1 MSYCAAS
8 ASYHVKYVLGG
19 REKKVAATRVRSAE
33 DLDAAVLVSDDGAAG
48 EGRGGAEAGGACG
61 VRVAKLTRSLERR
74 ACGAMA
80 TGGGGCGVGGGGGSG
95 GGASIVAGSA
105 PRGGTDSLSEAN
117 VRARVDQWVR
127 NGEHFYAVEASLLAE
142 AKVKGKDAA
151 QRRAASLRAGA
162 VAAEAHAEEAE
173 AAAAAAK
180 KADKAAASE
189 AAAVAAAATAA
200 AAAAAAAAATVEGSP
215 SEGSS
220 SEAPSG
226 ERAAPSAQEVTAA
239 AAANAP
245 TADAARPSSTAARA
259 ATKKAKSRRSAATA
273 AATAAV
279 AAEAAVEADDVPL
292 PADYEPSPTPAPTN
306 VLHLDGLVNKLEA
319 GELAYLFDQIS
330 ARGTAVQV
338 AYVQGAVAFEG
349 EAFEHLLRFVRQGD
363 VWAMNLGEVF
373 FNRDKLEQLEQAL
386 KESSVTHLF
395 YEDVGEW
402 KESFRNIIRDNRK
415 KHQRWVFSA
424 DRAQNAVI
432 TMVNKCWFNPI
443 NHSCNKEWMER
454 HEATRSS
461 AAMGGGAAG
470 KGRGRGR
477 GRVTKDSPEMAVLPR
492 AGVRILYQIE
502 EGKFEGGKVLK
513 RASGLYFFEVQFDFG
528 QRLQVKIQPK
538 TLGEVWKYEPLKRGD
553 KIAYK
558 FNGTY
563 FEGTIYSKH
572 GKWKDWWV
580 VDFRNLSKLSVQ
592 CNYENIGQ
600 AWHLAG
606 CVKAKGDQMAWTQ
619 CVRCNKWRKLPDGIE
634 EWPDATFFCEMN
646 HWDKRFNACA
656 KEQERGSND
665 SDAEDVEDEP
675 ALPARKSRT
684 LDERH
689 GTEEAFFMKNT
700 KVEVIGTTRS
710 GRQIMGVV
718 APPSAAVIAAE
729 KKKAVAKE
737 KAAQAAANAAS
748 RAKAK
753 AATAAAMPPKPPK
766 VKKPPNTDPKRE
778 DAFFN
783 RGSTTITVLSRTG
796 RVITRVVPPPEP
808 KGKTVFPKKK
818 KRVPGEKDASQPQAK
833 KVRSLSERVGQ
844 EDAFFVKK
852 KAPVIAGATK
862 SGRLVLAAD
871 GTASGVA
878 ALFGGASSATDAL
891 TMQLSGDSDA
901 PPGGH

>member
-1 MSYCAAS
+1 M
-8 ASYHVKYVLGG
+8 
-19 REKKVAATRVRSAE
+19 
-33 DLDAAVLVSDDGAAG
+33 
-48 EGRGGAEAGGACG
+48 
-61 VRVAKLTRSLERR
+61 
-74 ACGAMA
+74 
-80 TGGGGCGVGGGGGSG
+80 
-95 GGASIVAGSA
+95 
-105 PRGGTDSLSEAN
+105 
-117 VRARVDQWVR
+117 
-127 NGEHFYAVEASLLAE
+127 
-142 AKVKGKDAA
+142 
-151 QRRAASLRAGA
+151 
-162 VAAEAHAEEAE
+162 
-173 AAAAAAK
+173 
-180 KADKAAASE
+180 
-189 AAAVAAAATAA
+189 
-200 AAAAAAAAATVEGSP
+200 
-215 SEGSS
+215 
-220 SEAPSG
+220 
-226 ERAAPSAQEVTAA
+226 
-239 AAANAP
+239 
-245 TADAARPSSTAARA
+245 
-259 ATKKAKSRRSAATA
+259 
-273 AATAAV
+273 
-279 AAEAAVEADDVPL
+279 PL

-306 VLHLDGLVNKLEA
+306 VLHLDGLVNKLDA

-330 ARGTAVQV
+330 AHGTAVQV

-454 HEATRSS
+454 HDATRSS

-470 KGRGRGR
+470 KGSGRGR

-558 FNGTY
+558 FNGTF

-580 VDFRNLSKLSVQ
+580 VAFRNLSKLSVQ

-646 HWDKRFNACA
+646 HWDKRFDACA

-665 SDAEDVEDEP
+665 SDAEDFEDEP
-675 ALPARKSRT
+675 ALPARKART

-689 GTEEAFFMKNT
+689 GTEEAFFMNT

-737 KAAQAAANAAS
+737 KAAQAAAKAAS

-818 KRVPGEKDASQPQAK
+818 KRVPGEKDASQPPAK

-878 ALFGGASSATDAL
+878 ALVGGASSATDAL
-891 TMQLSGDSDA
+891 AMQLSGDALPD
-901 PPGGH
+901 GH